1 VVDNLSF
8 GSNIGLNAMQW
19 TYLQQNLMPQG
30 LGTGALYT
38 NNFDSPL
45 TVTGQL
51 WYKPTTAWDFEFSKF
66 I

>member
-1 VVDNLSF
+1 
-8 GSNIGLNAMQW
+8 
-19 TYLQQNLMPQG
+19 MPQG
-30 LGTGALYT
+30 LGTGAYT

-66 I
+66 NR